1 MEDAEFRNHAEKV
14 IDKIVGGD
22 FDSLKA
28 DYVYG
33 SAYDRVN
40 ALEID
45 VLEACEDQGWDFD
58 RLSHMGREFRIN
70 RYQENSTDIEAVI
83 ECYLTENGSSKYLEI
98 DLVLI
103 RGHISIEDVSF
114 GA

>member
-45 VLEACEDQGWDFD
+45 VLEACEDQGVGF
-58 RLSHMGREFRIN
+58 
-70 RYQENSTDIEAVI
+70 
-83 ECYLTENGSSKYLEI
+83 
-98 DLVLI
+98 
-103 RGHISIEDVSF
+103 
-114 GA
+114 